1 MILMCTLRTHQ
12 STTCGFHLGSPYCD
26 CSVIFPPECPK
37 TSRIKSSVLRFQ
49 CWVSA
54 HPPWPHRPAYT
65 RTTHRAQ
72 CSETPRFFI
81 GEFSG
86 NWTTELEGKA
96 IKRKVIRPN
105 PLWWSSF
112 YQQCRASRS
121 APRAN
126 HKAGRFQSCVL
137 SPRTFSSPEAMFF
150 VFAISPVTHLG
161 RRASLFLQKE
171 RKSFRF

>member
-1 MILMCTLRTHQ
+1 MCTLRTHQ

-26 CSVIFPPECPK
+26 CSVIFPPECSK
-37 TSRIKSSVLRFQ
+37 TSRIKNSVLRFQ

-65 RTTHRAQ
+65 RTQGPVLRNPEVLHWRILRELNHR
-72 CSETPRFFI
+72 TRR
-81 GEFSG
+81 
-86 NWTTELEGKA
+86 KA
-96 IKRKVIRPN
+96 IKRKVIRPS

-112 YQQCRASRS
+112 YHQCRASRS

-126 HKAGRFQSCVL
+126 HKAGCFQSCVL

-161 RRASLFLQKE
+161 KSASLFLQKE

>member
-12 STTCGFHLGSPYCD
+12 STTCGFHLRSPCCD

-37 TSRIKSSVLRFQ
+37 TSRIKNSVLRFQ

-54 HPPWPHRPAYT
+54 HPPWPHRPAHT

-72 CSETPRFFI
+72 CSEIPRFFI
-81 GEFSG
+81 EEFSG

-96 IKRKVIRPN
+96 IKRKVIRPS

-126 HKAGRFQSCVL
+126 HKAGCFQSCVL
-137 SPRTFSSPEAMFF
+137 SPSNFF
-150 VFAISPVTHLG
+150 QSRGNVLCVCNIPSDTLGGKRILVFTK
-161 RRASLFLQKE
+161 RA
-171 RKSFRF
+171 